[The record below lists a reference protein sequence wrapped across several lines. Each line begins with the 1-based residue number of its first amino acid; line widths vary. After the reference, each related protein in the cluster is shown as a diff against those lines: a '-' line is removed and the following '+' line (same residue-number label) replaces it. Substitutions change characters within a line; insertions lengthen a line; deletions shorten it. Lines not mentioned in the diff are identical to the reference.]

1 MIMAKE
7 QVVKLFRT
15 AQSDLI
21 LRDQLNQAPN
31 LEAFVLMAQ
40 ECGYDFTIEEWQQ
53 TVGFGVEELECEL
66 SEIPGI

>member
-1 MIMAKE
+1 MAKE

-15 AQSDLI
+15 AQSDLM
-21 LRDQLNQAPN
+21 LREQLNQAPN

-53 TVGFGVEELECEL
+53 TIGFAVEELECEL